1 MDIRKKGNHTNERRK
16 GRKTIIVANIA
27 VRRRTIITHYERKA
41 ITRNIAA
48 EPRS

>member
-16 GRKTIIVANIA
+16 GKKTIIVANIA
-27 VRRRTIITHYERKA
+27 VRRTIITHYERKA